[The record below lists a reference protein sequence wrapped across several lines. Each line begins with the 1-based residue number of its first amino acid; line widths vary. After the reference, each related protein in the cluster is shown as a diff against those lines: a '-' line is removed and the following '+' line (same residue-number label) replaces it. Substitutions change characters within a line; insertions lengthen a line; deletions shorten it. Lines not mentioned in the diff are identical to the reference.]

1 MSLDFKDKVAI
12 VTGSG
17 NGIGKGYALELAKR
31 GAKVV
36 VNDLGGTVDGSG
48 GSLSAADAVVQEI
61 EAAGG
66 EAMANGANVAKQ
78 EDVKAMVQATMEKWG
93 RVDIL
98 INNAG
103 ILRDKSFGKMEW
115 SDFEAVINVH
125 LLGSALCAHG
135 VFPIMKEQEFG
146 RIVMTSSSS
155 GLFGNFG
162 QTNYAAAKMGVV
174 GLMNTLKLEG
184 AKYNVHTNSIA
195 PTATT
200 RMTEHLFP
208 AEFAE
213 KLDPKYIIPAVIFL
227 ASEKKAKEYAKAKS
241 MNIDSIPYIK
251 GWGHQTG
258 PITYKEKID
267 FSQDKDYIFPHVKKA
282 IDDAFTRAGM
292 EGVKDIDGIET
303 HDCFTSTEYMAIDHF
318 GITKPGESWKAI
330 ESGEI
335 EIGGRIPINASGGL
349 IGLGHPVGATGVRM
363 LLDCYKQCT
372 NLAGEYQIE
381 NAKNVS
387 TLNIGGSA
395 TTVVSFVVG
404 RTN

>member
-66 EAMANGANVAKQ
+66 EAMANGANIAKH
-78 EDVKAMVQATMEKWG
+78 EDVKAMVEATMEKWG

-125 LLGSALCAHG
+125 LLGSALCAHS
-135 VFPIMKEQEFG
+135 VFPIMREQEFG

-227 ASEKKAKEYAKAKS
+227 ASEKAPNGEILEAGGGVVANTYVMETMGKYFGTDENFTAEAVA
-241 MNIDSIPYIK
+241 NHWAEIADTTDARRLTQGGEVAIK
-251 GWGHQTG
+251 HF
-258 PITYKEKID
+258 EKIQQ
-267 FSQDKDYIFPHVKKA
+267 S
-282 IDDAFTRAGM
+282 
-292 EGVKDIDGIET
+292 
-303 HDCFTSTEYMAIDHF
+303 
-318 GITKPGESWKAI
+318 ES
-330 ESGEI
+330 
-335 EIGGRIPINASGGL
+335 
-349 IGLGHPVGATGVRM
+349 
-363 LLDCYKQCT
+363 
-372 NLAGEYQIE
+372 
-381 NAKNVS
+381 
-387 TLNIGGSA
+387 
-395 TTVVSFVVG
+395 
-404 RTN
+404 